1 VTLTSEELARLRV
14 PLDRL
19 PGFDPVGL
27 RVIGEDGL
35 PAGLVTLST
44 GVHVFLADDV
54 NEDGSNLHYP
64 ADFDANLS
72 DSATADRVARWCAG
86 RVGLEVGCTAPGW
99 RSYSARADPPLAIWL
114 FGELGLGVRVF
125 ANQPRRDPPL
135 TGWAYSRAVENV
147 VPALADL
154 DPTDA
159 RLLPDGARWIDR
171 LALALVA
178 THLGGTP

>member
-14 PLDRL
+14 SLAKL
-19 PGFDPVGL
+19 PGL
-27 RVIGEDGL
+27 NA
-35 PAGLVTLST
+35 AGLFCWDRGESGCCVLEVDNHWVRFAGDDLPNVST
-44 GVHVFLADDV
+44 GSVDLD
-54 NEDGSNLHYP
+54 
-64 ADFDANLS
+64 LS

-114 FGELGLGVRVF
+114 LGEPGDARVF

-147 VPALADL
+147 VPTLADL

-178 THLGGTP
+178 THLGGLP

>member
-1 VTLTSEELARLRV
+1 MTLTLEELARLRV
-14 PLDRL
+14 PLDKL
-19 PGFDPVGL
+19 PGLDAVGL
-27 RVIGEDGL
+27 TAYAMDLQWIVIGDGGCE
-35 PAGLVTLST
+35 GLDILAWTLDEQVPVPREVMAIS
-44 GVHVFLADDV
+44 LA
-54 NEDGSNLHYP
+54 
-64 ADFDANLS
+64 

-114 FGELGLGVRVF
+114 LGEPGDARVF